1 MINGITEKKNKQQT
15 KLTSNME
22 DYLET
27 IAALQK
33 VKGVAR
39 VRDIGAKL
47 KVKSSSVNS
56 ALQNLSDGG
65 FVIHEKYGYVEL
77 TKEGKKIAAQIQDKH
92 DILIKFLA
100 DILKVD
106 KAVAAEDACKME
118 HTISQQTYEKIVEF
132 VKYVEKC
139 RCKRY

>member
-1 MINGITEKKNKQQT
+1 MTEKKNKQQT

-56 ALQNLSDGG
+56 ALHNLSDGG

-77 TKEGKKIAAQIQDKH
+77 TKKGKKIAAQIQDKH